1 MSDPRDL
8 RVIADL
14 FATIWR
20 TDAGHAPVCPD
31 VLRALAFSGNY
42 VAAAY
47 VGGEMVGGSAAFVTP
62 SGRLHSH
69 ITGVRPDRQDR
80 GVAFALKLHQRAWA
94 LVRNIATIE
103 WTYDPLL
110 RRNAFLNLNKL
121 AARGTAYVPNFYGA
135 MTDGLN
141 ANDESD
147 RLVVDWPLTVTPVA
161 TAASGHPPQV
171 DAGGATVILDSDDGR
186 PRHRAARPTNRLAC
200 WVPPDIDELRRRDTG
215 LAAAWRRAVRAALVG
230 RLDEGYL
237 VTGMTRDGFYVLTR
251 PS

>member
-147 RLVVDWPLTVTPVA
+147 RLVVDWRLTVTPVA

-186 PRHRAARPTNRLAC
+186 PRHRAPGRPIGWPAGCHPTSTSC
-200 WVPPDIDELRRRDTG
+200 
-215 LAAAWRRAVRAALVG
+215 AAAIPVWRPPGDG
-230 RLDEGYL
+230 RCARRWSVAWTR
-237 VTGMTRDGFYVLTR
+237 VTSSRG
-251 PS
+251 